1 MKRLLLSLCLL
12 AACRDDAAVP
22 QPVSLSADAVGYFC
36 QMNILDHGGPKAQV
50 HLDVAPGKPLFFSQV
65 RDALVYLNMSQKEG
79 QVQATYVT
87 DMAAGDWD
95 APATLPWIAA
105 DQAIYVV
112 GSSRLGGME
121 EAETVPF
128 ATPEAAAA
136 FIARYG
142 GQALRLA
149 EIPAAM
155 LAPEAPVAE
164 AGDEA
169 GYAAR
174 LKAHAGH
181 DMGATMGANMGAEM
195 GGNMD
200 HDMGASM
207 GHAGHAM
214 GDM

>member
-12 AACRDDAAVP
+12 AACRDEAAVP
-22 QPVSLSADAVGYFC
+22 QPVSLSAEAVGHFC

-50 HLDVAPGKPLFFSQV
+50 HLDVSPGKPLFFSQV
-65 RDALVYLNMSQKEG
+65 SDALVYLHMSEKDG
-79 QVQATYVT
+79 QVRASYVT
-87 DMAAGDWD
+87 DMASGDWE
-95 APATLPWIAA
+95 APATLAWIAA

-112 GSSRLGGME
+112 GASRLGGME
-121 EAETVPF
+121 QPETVPF

-136 FIARYG
+136 FIAQHG

-149 EIPAAM
+149 DIPEAM

-164 AGDEA
+164 AGEAA

-181 DMGATMGANMGAEM
+181 GMGAGTGAEMGANMGA
-195 GGNMD
+195 NMD
-200 HDMGASM
+200 HDMGANM